1 MTTKTINMSATTN
14 IFATFGMDS
23 MNAELKARGLT
34 EQTNED
40 VAAMLLATGCRSL
53 DEFSATIVNLTD
65 GKIDSDTLASHMTKA
80 FPNHKIGDRHGSHY
94 LSLARNGNL
103 SGTIECRFKPAKATR
118 KAKAAAAKGI
128 SLDVSTM
135 TDEQRT
141 ALADALEATNP
152 TLAASVRPVD
162 ATEE

>member
-1 MTTKTINMSATTN
+1 MTKSINMTATTN
-14 IFATFGMDS
+14 IFSTFGLDP
-23 MNAELKARGLT
+23 MNAELEARGLT
-34 EQTNED
+34 EQTNEN

-65 GKIDSDTLASHMTKA
+65 GNIDSDTLASHMTKA

-103 SGTIECRFKPAKATR
+103 AGTVECRFKPAKATR
-118 KAKAAAAKGI
+118 KATTAAQSI
-128 SLDVSTM
+128 SLDVSAM
-135 TDEQRT
+135 SDEQRT
-141 ALADALEATNP
+141 ALADALEATNSE
-152 TLAASVRPVD
+152 LAKSVRPV